1 VEFAFMSNV
10 LNAANVI
17 ASVAGAVAANTV
29 TGGVGSAIS
38 GAMSLNEI
46 LRRLMAKTPQINAR
60 IADGLQAE
68 LANQHLTPDQKRLIP
83 QMIERAA
90 LTPAEVMAAA
100 RNPARIAAAMLTKLT
115 DPAHCSAPAQD
126 AFTRVLTPV
135 LTRLLADE
143 AVATTLRPAFEQAVA
158 ESLAFIGEQVE
169 RMAQELRQ
177 TAYDLGVKD
186 TLVLELARRY
196 APGSDGDFKQACLG
210 LEKALEAA
218 QRLIAL
224 GAMPSNLGDQVQ
236 AALAEVSRLVSDQQF
251 DAADALLG
259 QKDVLLA
266 NEIAERTQARIVML
280 AARIDIARAQ
290 NKPDAAATHILSRL
304 NLDAPVDMFAAL
316 RDEWHCWYVS
326 GRDLGVAFDL
336 DLSIHLAHA
345 THARAQTPDQR
356 GAALNDLGV
365 SLQTLGAREADPA
378 RLQSAVAASQS
389 ALLERTRDRVPLD
402 WAGTQNNLGN
412 ALRDL
417 GSRAGDTATLQ
428 SAVAAF
434 ENALLEYTRDRV
446 PLNWAATQNNLGTA
460 LRDLGSRAGDTATLQ
475 SAVAALE
482 NALLE
487 YTRDRVPLNWAG
499 TQLNLAILELAFHT
513 LSPNPA
519 RLTAAR
525 EKALVARQVFEDAG
539 ADAYMAMA
547 DDLLAKIAA
556 A

>member
-1 VEFAFMSNV
+1 MSNV

-428 SAVAAF
+428 SA
-434 ENALLEYTRDRV
+434 LLERTRDRV
-446 PLNWAATQNNLGTA
+446 PLNWAGTQNNLGNA

>member
-1 VEFAFMSNV
+1 MSNV

-389 ALLERTRDRVPLD
+389 ALLERTRDRVPLN